1 MARQFLGLEDAKT
14 MTTTGFGL
22 SQRCVAD
29 CVSDLAMGVVYGPAG
44 VGKTFS
50 VEYASENAK
59 ISPYWFTFTK
69 QPALTHMVK
78 AMLEKLTGIAHRGER
93 FKLTSDLVQVLAEKP
108 RLIVVDEAQQLNA
121 NALDYLRYLHDEP
134 NTQFALM
141 FVGGNGCWKTLSRHP
156 MLLSRV
162 YRQVRISALDEEE
175 VMSLMPKY
183 HPIHAGVS
191 LETLLEVNEC
201 FASGNF
207 RRWASFTH
215 TIVRLCG
222 ERKAKTYN
230 SKLAAA
236 ALSLLP
242 EWNSRAA

>member
-1 MARQFLGLEDAKT
+1 MARQFLGLQDAKT
-14 MTTTGFGL
+14 LTTAGFGL
-22 SQRCVAD
+22 SQRCVSD
-29 CVSDLAMGVVYGPAG
+29 CVNDLAMGVVYGPAG
-44 VGKTFS
+44 VGKTFA

-59 ISPYWFTFTK
+59 ISPHWFTFTK

-78 AMLEKLTGIAHRGER
+78 AMLEKLTGIPHRGER
-93 FKLTSDLVQVLAEKP
+93 FKLTSDLVEVLAERP

-134 NTQFALM
+134 DTQFALM

-162 YRQVRISALDEEE
+162 YRQVRISALDDEE
-175 VMSLMPKY
+175 VMSLIPKY
-183 HPIHAGVS
+183 HPIHAHVS
-191 LETLLEVNEC
+191 LETLLEVNEN

-207 RRWASFTH
+207 RRWASFTQ
-215 TIVRLCG
+215 TVVRLCG
-222 ERKAKTYN
+222 ERKAKTYD

-236 ALSLLP
+236 ALTLLP
-242 EWNSRAA
+242 EWNTRAA

>member
-1 MARQFLGLEDAKT
+1 MARQFLGLQNAKT
-14 MTTTGFGL
+14 MITTGFGL
-22 SQRCVAD
+22 SQRCVSD

-44 VGKTFS
+44 VGKTFA

-59 ISPYWFTFTK
+59 ISPYWLTFTK

-78 AMLEKLTGIAHRGER
+78 AMLERLTGIPHRGER
-93 FKLTSDLVQVLAEKP
+93 FKLTSDLVEVLAERP

-134 NTQFALM
+134 DTQFALM

-162 YRQVRISALDEEE
+162 YRQVRIGALDEEE
-175 VMSLMPKY
+175 VMSLIPRY
-183 HPIHAGVS
+183 HPIHAQAS
-191 LETLLEVNEC
+191 LETLLEVNEN

-207 RRWASFTH
+207 RRWASFTQ
-215 TIVRLCG
+215 TVVRLCG
-222 ERKAKTYN
+222 ERKVKTYD

-242 EWNSRAA
+242 EWNTRAA